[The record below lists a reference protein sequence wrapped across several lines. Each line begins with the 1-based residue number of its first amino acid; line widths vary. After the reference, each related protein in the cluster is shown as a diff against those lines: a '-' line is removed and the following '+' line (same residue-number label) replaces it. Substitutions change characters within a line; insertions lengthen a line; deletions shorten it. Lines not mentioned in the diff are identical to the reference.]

1 MEGHTRRMKK
11 MALDAI
17 AQVAFGI
24 RMATA
29 TNLDGRHQQIGGLL
43 TFQGTYM
50 TKFTTQGIMFFMI
63 KLCRA

>member
-1 MEGHTRRMKK
+1 MEGHTLRMKK

-43 TFQGTYM
+43 TFQGAYM